1 MSEVCDKCE
10 FVEDYINGR
19 IYCKVCGTI
28 LEENMISDEYE
39 KPTCESDNHEIKRV
53 GPPTKPEQAGESGNY
68 LVTKEKG
75 FIQKRTIYSKKTK
88 ICKNFKRINDLL
100 SSVGISEDLIERTK
114 DIYEQLAKIKNMQGR
129 SLNLIIIALFYYV
142 LRKKNMAKNFKDVAK
157 MFPGVTERQVKR
169 AFNDIKREVVDYGD
183 EDEIIAIEKNFIQL
197 YIGGKVEKYEAKM
210 LSYKII
216 ENINNNA
223 VLEGK
228 SPNTVAGLSLMLSY
242 KLLSDNSDNFEDFF
256 STFSTKV
263 TLWKTFEEIKNQL
276 DKVIPSEYTE
286 KIEELKKRM
295 K

>member
-1 MSEVCDKCE
+1 M
-10 FVEDYINGR
+10 Y
-19 IYCKVCGTI
+19 
-28 LEENMISDEYE
+28 LE
-39 KPTCESDNHEIKRV
+39 
-53 GPPTKPEQAGESGNY
+53 
-68 LVTKEKG
+68 
-75 FIQKRTIYSKKTK
+75 KKK
-88 ICKNFKRINDLL
+88 W
-100 SSVGISEDLIERTK
+100 
-114 DIYEQLAKIKNMQGR
+114 Q
-129 SLNLIIIALFYYV
+129 
-142 LRKKNMAKNFKDVAK
+142 KNFKDVAK

-197 YIGGKVEKYEAKM
+197 YIGGKVEKYEAKK

-216 ENINNNA
+216 ENINKNA

-256 STFSTKV
+256 STFSTKA

-295 K
+295 E